1 MFTPAQKNVVAAI
14 FGHCNMGQKP
24 PTLETIKNLLPEG
37 SDLSTAV
44 MYMSGDLMESDEH
57 QNIFEGEARAWLKDP
72 KLDSL
77 DSIRSVQGWNNL
89 ADLIE
94 KALLKEIKNG

>member
-1 MFTPAQKNVVAAI
+1 MFTAKQKNVVAAV
-14 FGHCNMGQKP
+14 FGHRNMGQKMP
-24 PTLETIKNLLPEG
+24 SIDTIQGLLPEG

-44 MYMSGDLMESDEH
+44 MYVSGDLMESDEH
-57 QNIFEGEARAWLKDP
+57 QDIFEGEAAAWVKDP

-77 DSIRSVQGWNNL
+77 DGIRSVRGWNDI

-94 KALLKEIKNG
+94 KALQKETK